1 MVRIRVHTP
10 GGIVAAPAEELSRW
24 LSDPQAWTWVDLV
37 GRTEL
42 AERILTDVFGF
53 HPVVV
58 RDCLEDVR
66 HPRVHAFDNWLYLVV
81 HGVKAVHRGEGGL
94 PLPPPPKGAGEA
106 GPDVPGVGAEDG
118 TGGHAGEEGEC
129 SEYRT
134 VELDAFLGP
143 RFLVTYHHERMDAI
157 DEAYRRT
164 VLPESPGMG
173 EGEVAFL
180 RELLDTLVDQYDPV
194 LDRFD
199 TELSSLECLILDR
212 PSPEHLADLLRLKR
226 SLQRM
231 RRINGHQQATILR
244 LARGEF
250 PLITERERP
259 FFRDVADRLARISD
273 LTETYRETASALL
286 ETYVSVASNRLN
298 EVMRTLTV
306 ATVLLMPPTLIAG
319 IYGMNF
325 RHMPEL
331 EWTSGYPIAV
341 SLMVASAAVVLFWL
355 HRRGM
360 LG

>member
-10 GGIVAAPAEELSRW
+10 RGIVAAPAEDLSRW
-24 LSDPQAWTWVDLV
+24 LSDPEAWTWVDLV

-81 HGVKAVHRGEGGL
+81 HGVKAMHQDEDGV
-94 PLPPPPKGAGEA
+94 PLPPPEGASGAEPDDPGEGSEDRAGGEA
-106 GPDVPGVGAEDG
+106 G
-118 TGGHAGEEGEC
+118 GEGD
-129 SEYRT
+129 SGEYRT

-199 TELSSLECLILDR
+199 TELSALEFLILDR

-226 SLQRM
+226 GLQRM

-250 PLITERERP
+250 PLIPERERP
-259 FFRDVADRLARISD
+259 FFRDVTDRLARISD

-286 ETYVSVASNRLN
+286 ETYVSVASNRLS

-306 ATVLLMPPTLIAG
+306 ATLLLMPPTLIAG

-331 EWTSGYPIAV
+331 GWVSGYPMAMA
-341 SLMVASAAVVLFWL
+341 LMVASAAAVLFWL
-355 HRRGM
+355 NRRGM
-360 LG
+360 LR